1 MSDIDVLV
9 IGGGIS
15 GLAVA
20 RLLAQ
25 RGLRIEVWEKEAR
38 PGGKIA
44 TDRRSGYLT
53 ERAAAMVLNFRPEV
67 SLFMRDFDLADSRI
81 MRDGIANRY
90 LVDNGRLKSVPS
102 KIGAMIF
109 SPLWSTKGKLRLLA
123 EPFIPRG
130 KCENETVS
138 EFISRR
144 LGREVLE
151 KAMGPY
157 ITGPLA
163 SDPDLASALATLP
176 RLTALEK
183 RYGSLTMGVFVHKV
197 LRRRTATETEA
208 FSFQGGMSTLIESL
222 ARSDGIHFQGQRS
235 VTELIPQANSW
246 TIHATS
252 PQGEHSVR
260 AKHVVLCAPANVAA
274 TLLEPV
280 DNELAGLLS
289 GIEYAPVSVVH
300 TGFPERAL
308 PRPLNGAGFLV
319 PRREG
324 GAVTGCSWMSS
335 MYPDRAPE
343 GKVLLSSYLGGAC
356 APDAA
361 ALDEEQSTAAAIQTL
376 RSLLRIKGD
385 PEMVRV
391 DRHRQGLPLYHGAY
405 PARMR
410 AISER
415 LRFSPGLHL
424 EANYRGGVS
433 IRDRILCAY
442 QAVERIESALATHTS
457 SIPVRKNHHAT
468 AAPLS
473 PATWGTTDL

>member
-1 MSDIDVLV
+1 MSEIDVLV

-25 RGLRIEVWEKEAR
+25 RGLRTEVWEKEAS

-53 ERAAAMVLNFRPEV
+53 ERAAAMILNFRPEV
-67 SLFMRDFDLADSRI
+67 SRFMRDFDLADSRI
-81 MRDGIANRY
+81 MRDGVANRY
-90 LVDNGRLKSVPS
+90 LVDHGRLLPVPL
-102 KIGAMIF
+102 KIGAMVF

-130 KCENETVS
+130 GGENETVS
-138 EFISRR
+138 EFVRRR

-151 KAMGPY
+151 KAMGPF

-163 SDPDLASALATLP
+163 SDPDLANARATLP

-183 RYGSLTMGVFVHKV
+183 RYGSLTLGVFVHRV

-208 FSFQGGMSTLIESL
+208 FSFRGGMSTLIESL
-222 ARSDGIHFQGQRS
+222 AQSDGIHFHGQRS
-235 VTELIPQANSW
+235 VSELIPHGNTW

-252 PQGEHSVR
+252 PQGEHSIR
-260 AKHVVLCAPANVAA
+260 AKQVVLCAPADVAA

-289 GIEYAPVSVVH
+289 GIEYAPISVVH
-300 TGFPERAL
+300 TGFPEQAL
-308 PRPLNGAGFLV
+308 SRPLDGAGFLV
-319 PRREG
+319 PRGEG
-324 GAVTGCSWMSS
+324 GAVTGCSWMSC
-335 MYPDRAPE
+335 MYPDRAPA
-343 GKVLLSSYLGGAC
+343 GKLLLSSYLGGAC
-356 APDAA
+356 APSAA
-361 ALDEEQSTAAAIQTL
+361 ALNEKQSVAATMQTL

-385 PEMVRV
+385 PDMVHV
-391 DRHRQGLPLYHGAY
+391 DRHQQGLPLYYGAY

-410 AISER
+410 AIDER
-415 LRFSPGLHL
+415 LRFAPGLHL
-424 EANYRGGVS
+424 EANYRGGIS
-433 IRDRILCAY
+433 IRDRIVCAY
-442 QAVERIESALATHTS
+442 QVVERIEKAL
-457 SIPVRKNHHAT
+457 VRQKSTTTERKIQHAT
-468 AAPLS
+468 TNLA
-473 PATWGTTDL
+473 DLLAK